1 MPDHIKPELGKFI
14 MGKLNEWFKR
24 NGSTVQYVEDSQVEN
39 TKKSTSFKP
48 LKEGGEKDSRNKRIS
63 SGSPMDAPVVDKT
76 PALVP
81 STFKM

>member
-48 LKEGGEKDSRNKRIS
+48 LKEGGEKDLRNKRIL
-63 SGSPMDAPVVDKT
+63 SGSLIDAPVVDKT